1 MKLHKFLQ
9 PHLEDLEEDT
19 DWQYRILRFLGSNRS
34 TDRGH
39 IERNSKLCS
48 KSGNGNYI
56 ISFYI
61 KKNRE
66 INSLLGI
73 LYLVLF
79 FAVVFSWNLF
89 DSIIRGN
96 DEHFGFF
103 RQSHSPDGFGFCDW
117 NNVQKS
123 GLETIFWGFPPC
135 HLESKYYVDFL
146 RSFREIIRKNLKM
159 LISHFFFFL
168 NLWNQHYY
176 FCSSYTLN
184 TLPSSVAA

>member
-56 ISFYI
+56 PISFYVY
-61 KKNRE
+61 KKIRE

-103 RQSHSPDGFGFCDW
+103 RQSHSPDGFGFCD
-117 NNVQKS
+117 
-123 GLETIFWGFPPC
+123 
-135 HLESKYYVDFL
+135 
-146 RSFREIIRKNLKM
+146 
-159 LISHFFFFL
+159 
-168 NLWNQHYY
+168 
-176 FCSSYTLN
+176 
-184 TLPSSVAA
+184 